1 MGSSVSEWLQAHPA
15 VSRLVQLLL
24 WAANHPILGVV
35 IFILVVALAFSLIKA
50 LGRLMEILGLSI
62 LKAPF
67 KMLQV
72 LLGVSFQSAGKFGGL
87 AVKHLP
93 VAKNAEQPALQNA
106 SPQPTQKDK
115 QQRLAEISSR
125 LEAIGLEQN
134 ELLQEVAAI
143 LASEE

>member
-1 MGSSVSEWLQAHPA
+1 
-15 VSRLVQLLL
+15 
-24 WAANHPILGVV
+24 
-35 IFILVVALAFSLIKA
+35 
-50 LGRLMEILGLSI
+50 MEILGLSI

-72 LLGVSFQSAGKFGGL
+72 LLGVSFQSAGKFGSL